1 MKLMTKLLFFK
12 NIKCPPLIFFIAILV
27 TMRLLSTLCSVAVN
41 LQHQSLDITTA
52 YEQISDVQN
61 EFELLRINIDEE
73 FYTLFK
79 EVVELL
85 LVKMNTQ
92 TARSSF

>member
-1 MKLMTKLLFFK
+1 MG
-12 NIKCPPLIFFIAILV
+12 
-27 TMRLLSTLCSVAVN
+27 LLSTLRSFTVK
-41 LQHQSLDITTA
+41 LQRQSLDIISA

-73 FYTLFK
+73 FYNLFK

-85 LVKMNTQ
+85 LLKMKLKQPDQASKELPPINNVRRQ
-92 TARSSF
+92 TN

>member
-1 MKLMTKLLFFK
+1 
-12 NIKCPPLIFFIAILV
+12 
-27 TMRLLSTLCSVAVN
+27 MRLRSTLRGSVTVK

-73 FYTLFK
+73 FYILFK